1 MEPRG
6 QTVKELITWAKDAA
20 ELMVDLAY
28 AAVFFDDHHLARE
41 VLHLEEGVNEL
52 VMELRM
58 VCLVA
63 ARTRDDAEG
72 LAGVLSLAVSIEG
85 IADAAQEI
93 ARVVLRELGVPRQL
107 REDLQQAEEVVARVT
122 IGEQNELEGQSLAD
136 LVLPAGTGMWVIAIR
151 RGVDWIFGP
160 EGDEVLQRGDIL
172 ILQGPPEGLPA
183 LHKLAGSP
191 IQEVT
196 APPVAKPLSNLDRA
210 VDLVVE
216 LKDSSEIAVGLAYSA
231 ILLRDRGLA
240 AEVATIEEQS
250 DDLYHQLEEWVL
262 RAAAETEVPENL
274 RGLIHISSASERI
287 VDSAR
292 SMTRLIESEDPP
304 HPIIASALA
313 ETDEIVAE
321 AIVAPGSAA
330 EKKTLAD
337 LRLHTETGMEVV
349 AIQRAG
355 RWIYRPRSNR
365 MLETDDRILAIGP
378 EEGAP
383 ELRALCGDVRPRG
396 EEGWA
401 EPAEPEMVD

>member
-28 AAVFFDDHHLARE
+28 AAVFFDDHQLARE
-41 VLHLEEGVNEL
+41 VMDLEEGVNEL
-52 VMELRM
+52 VRELRL

-72 LAGVLSLAVSIEG
+72 LAGVLSLAASIEG
-85 IADAAQEI
+85 IADAAKEI
-93 ARVVLRELGVPRQL
+93 ARVVLRDLGVPRQL

-122 IGEQNELEGQSLAD
+122 IGESNDLEGQSLGD

-151 RGVDWIFGP
+151 RGVDWLFGP
-160 EGDEVLQRGDIL
+160 DGTEVLQRGDIL
-172 ILQGPPEGLPA
+172 ILQGPPEGLSA
-183 LHKLAGSP
+183 IRELAGSS
-191 IQEVT
+191 IQDV
-196 APPVAKPLSNLDRA
+196 AGPPVAEPLSNLDRA

-240 AEVATIEEQS
+240 AEVATLEEQS

-262 RAAAETEVPENL
+262 RAAAESEAPEEL

-292 SMTRLIESEDPP
+292 SMTRLIERDELP

-321 AIVAPGSAA
+321 AVVAEDSEA
-330 EKKTLAD
+330 EGKTLAD
-337 LRLHTETGMEVV
+337 LQLHTETGMEVV
-349 AIQRAG
+349 AIQRGG
-355 RWIYRPRSNR
+355 RWLYRPRSNR
-365 MLETDDRILAIGP
+365 TLQRYDRILAIGP
-378 EEGAP
+378 EEGAT

-396 EEGWA
+396 EEGWTEA
-401 EPAEPEMVD
+401 EESQLTG